1 MAAYDVS
8 FSIGDG
14 PRNLGRTKKCGLR
27 GLDGGGIG
35 GLVFEAREHG
45 VGVRGDGRFA
55 RVVGLDSLT
64 RVWIERARGFD

>member
-35 GLVFEAREHG
+35 GLVFEAR
-45 VGVRGDGRFA
+45 
-55 RVVGLDSLT
+55 
-64 RVWIERARGFD
+64 